1 MLSNNTE
8 EEFKLRTIFKQ
19 FDLNQSGGISVIELA
34 AMLAKLG
41 VLVDNKYIE
50 AMFKQIDTNNN
61 GIIEFSEFANLV
73 IYNPYKWYVYNL
85 ILSINIQII
94 DLGLD

>member
-34 AMLAKLG
+34 ALLAKLG

-73 IYNPYKWYVYNL
+73 IYNPYK
-85 ILSINIQII
+85 
-94 DLGLD
+94 

>member
-73 IYNPYKWYVYNL
+73 IYNPYK
-85 ILSINIQII
+85 
-94 DLGLD
+94 

>member
-1 MLSNNTE
+1 MTRQRLLILSNNTE

-34 AMLAKLG
+34 ALLAKLG

-73 IYNPYKWYVYNL
+73 IYNPYK
-85 ILSINIQII
+85 
-94 DLGLD
+94 